1 MAQDVEVKVKIDTS
15 DANSSINDLN
25 KSVGTLGKTTQTTQE
40 KTKDYAKE
48 IIGNSKLT
56 GALSK
61 ATGGLSDAFINAARG
76 ANLTTFSLK
85 GLKAAIISTGV
96 GLLVI
101 ALTEMVNIMVDMFD
115 KTKESEA
122 ALKDFNDETERA
134 IELQDEHMGILEKRA
149 KLDRGYA
156 EANGKN
162 AKQLFEMDKKSL
174 NDRND
179 ANEEFLSKQLVMH
192 DKIREND
199 KLTEEDKKKA
209 YETTNAA
216 IAKSLAKRI
225 SLNDENNNLEL
236 SYYKQTKDAQRK
248 LDEKSE
254 QDAEKNAAERKQR
267 LAALAAL
274 EKKYQQDIENIQ
286 DKTGQQRL
294 DREKQRALEELK
306 AIKLSEEQKA
316 KARALIIK
324 DFALKQE
331 VFDKEQADKAKL
343 ITEQFEKEKQDIL
356 AKSDQEKLNLQKD
369 RDSQKLEE
377 ELKTLE
383 VSETRKN
390 ELRLLLK
397 QKYDLLQTELTKKT
411 NETDAAESQ
420 KVLEDIQNANDTT
433 LEQKQS
439 ALAEETAMVQ
449 AQFDAKTITEEQYNE
464 KVKFLAEQRKKIG
477 DLEVAWK
484 QKQVGNMGNAFA
496 QLASLAGE
504 STAAGKA
511 FAVAATTIS
520 TYQAAQSAYQSAF
533 MPVPTAAS
541 PVLGGIYAAVAVAS
555 GLANIQKILSVQ
567 TPNGKGGSS
576 GGVSAPAPAPQFNVV
591 GASGVNQLSESLN
604 IQNKDA
610 DKPIK
615 AFVVSGEVTSG
626 QSLDRNI
633 IRNATL
639 GG

>member
-15 DANSSINDLN
+15 EANSSIGALDNSV
-25 KSVGTLGKTTQTTQE
+25 KSLGKTTQATQE
-40 KTKDYAKE
+40 KQRDYGKE
-48 IIGNSKLT
+48 ILTNSKLT

-61 ATGGLSDAFINAARG
+61 ATGGVSDAFINASRG
-76 ANLTTFSLK
+76 VSLTSFSLK
-85 GLKAAIISTGV
+85 GLKAAIISTGI

-101 ALTEMVNIMVDMFD
+101 AVTELVNVMVEMFD
-115 KTKESEA
+115 NTKASEA

-174 NDRND
+174 NDRNA

-216 IAKSLAKRI
+216 IAKALAKRI

-236 SYYKQTKDAQRK
+236 SYYKQTKEAQRK

-254 QDAEKNAAERKQR
+254 QDSEKNAAERKQR

-274 EKKYQQDIENIQ
+274 EKKFQQDIENIQ

-324 DFALKQE
+324 DFQLKQE
-331 VFDKEQADKAKL
+331 LFDKEQSDKAKL
-343 ITEQFEKEKQDIL
+343 LTAQFEKDKQDLL
-356 AKSDQEKLNLQKD
+356 AVSDQEKLNLQKE
-369 RDSQKLEE
+369 RDTKKLEE
-377 ELKTLE
+377 DLKSIE
-383 VSETRKN
+383 ISETRKE
-390 ELRLLLK
+390 ELRLQLK
-397 QKYDLLQTELTKKT
+397 QKYAILQTQLTQKT
-411 NETDAAESQ
+411 NEEDAAESQ
-420 KVLEDIQNANDTT
+420 IVLEDIQNSSDAS
-433 LEQKQS
+433 LEERQA
-439 ALAEETAMVQ
+439 ALEAETAMVQ
-449 AQFDAKTITEEQYNE
+449 SQFDSKLITEEQYNA
-464 KVKFLAEQRKKIG
+464 KVKFLADQRKKIG

-484 QKQVGNMGNAFA
+484 RAQVGNMGNAFA

-504 STAAGKA
+504 STAIGKG

-533 MPVPTAAS
+533 LPLPTQAS
-541 PVLGGIYAAVAVAS
+541 PILGKIYAGVAIAS
-555 GLANIQKILSVQ
+555 GLANVQKILSVK
-567 TPNGKGGSS
+567 TPGGGGG
-576 GGVSAPAPAPQFNVV
+576 GGVSAPTPPAQFNVV

-604 IQNKDA
+604 VQNRDA

-615 AFVVSGEVTSG
+615 AFVVSSDVTTAQG
-626 QSLDRNI
+626 MDRQI
-633 IRNATL
+633 IRSATL

>member
-1 MAQDVEVKVKIDTS
+1 MAQDIEVKVKVETG
-15 DANSSINDLN
+15 DASNNVNRLEGSIN
-25 KSVGTLGKTTQTTQE
+25 KLGNTTKRTNEQS
-40 KTKDYAKE
+40 KDYAKE

-76 ANLTTFSLK
+76 VNLTSFSLK

-101 ALTEMVNIMVDMFD
+101 ALTELVTIMVDMFD
-115 KTKESEA
+115 KTKASES
-122 ALKDFNDETERA
+122 ALKDLNDETERA

-162 AKQLFEMDKKSL
+162 AKDLFEMDKKSL
-174 NDRND
+174 NDRY
-179 ANEEFLSKQLVMH
+179 AENEEFLYKQLALH

-199 KLTEEDKKKA
+199 KLSEEDKKKA

-216 IAKSLAKRI
+216 IAKALAKRI
-225 SLNDENNNLEL
+225 SLHDENNNLEL
-236 SYYKQTKDAQRK
+236 SYYKQTKDEEKK
-248 LDEKSE
+248 LDDKKE
-254 QDAEKNAAERKQR
+254 QDREKNAAEYKQR

-286 DKTGQQRL
+286 DKTGQARL
-294 DREKQRALEELK
+294 DREKQRALDELK
-306 AIKLSEEQKA
+306 LIKLSEEAKA
-316 KARALIIK
+316 KARSLIIK

-331 VFDKEQADKAKL
+331 VFDKEQTDKAKL
-343 ITEQFEKEKQDIL
+343 ITEQFEKDKQDIL

-369 RDSQKLEE
+369 MDDKKLEE

-383 VSETRKN
+383 VSETRKE

-397 QKYDLLQTELTKKT
+397 QKYALLQTELTNKT
-411 NETDAAESQ
+411 NEEDAAESQ
-420 KVLEDIQNANDTT
+420 KVLEDIQNSDTAT

-439 ALAEETAMVQ
+439 ALLSETAMIQ
-449 AQFDAKTITEEQYNE
+449 SQFDSRLITEEQYNQ
-464 KVKFLAEQRKKIG
+464 KTKFLAEQRKKIG

-484 QKQVGNMGNAFA
+484 KAQVGNMGNAFA
-496 QLASLAGE
+496 QLATLAGE

-520 TYQAAQSAYQSAF
+520 TFQSAQSAYQSAF
-533 MPVPTAAS
+533 MPVPTLAS
-541 PVLGGIYAAVAVAS
+541 PTLGTIYAAVAVAS
-555 GLANIQKILSVQ
+555 GLANIQKILAVK
-567 TPNGKGGSS
+567 TPS
-576 GGVSAPAPAPQFNVV
+576 GGGGGGGISAPAAAPQFNVV

-604 IQNKDA
+604 VQNRDA
-610 DKPIK
+610 DKPVK
-615 AFVVSGEVTSG
+615 AYVVSSDVTTAQG
-626 QSLDRNI
+626 LDRNI